1 MKTIGLIGGMSWESS
16 AVYYQLLNQQVR
28 EQLGGQHS
36 CACLLY
42 SVDFAEI
49 AELQHQNRWD
59 LLSLRMVE
67 AAQRLEFGGA
77 DLIVLCTN
85 TMHKLA
91 ETIEQSIKVP
101 FVHIVDA
108 TGDAVRQR
116 SCHKVGLLGTKF
128 MMEEPF
134 FKDRLQH
141 RFSVETLIPTEA
153 DRAVIHRVI
162 YEELVQG
169 VIQDA
174 SRQQYVQIMKRLVA
188 AGAEGI
194 ILGCTEIGLLITQAD
209 CSVPIF
215 DTTHLHARSAVGLAL
230 STI

>member
-1 MKTIGLIGGMSWESS
+1 MAL
-16 AVYYQLLNQQVR
+16 
-28 EQLGGQHS
+28 
-36 CACLLY
+36 
-42 SVDFAEI
+42 
-49 AELQHQNRWD
+49 
-59 LLSLRMVE
+59 
-67 AAQRLEFGGA
+67 
-77 DLIVLCTN
+77 
-85 TMHKLA
+85 
-91 ETIEQSIKVP
+91 IKVP

-128 MMEEPF
+128 TMEEPF

-174 SRQQYVQIMKRLVA
+174 SRQQYVQIVKRLVA

>member
-28 EQLGGQHS
+28 EQLGGQQS

-128 MMEEPF
+128 TMEEPF

-188 AGAEGI
+188 VGAEGI